1 MCPVFFKIGNFV
13 IYWYGVMVA
22 IGVFVSVWLFQKDS
36 IKEGYNEKLI
46 SQVIFGIIFT
56 GIIGARF
63 LHVLV
68 NFYYYFLHPI
78 EIMKI
83 RNGGLA
89 IEGAIIFSLI
99 FIIIFTK
106 IKNISTIKLLDLISI
121 YVPIGQAI
129 GRIGCFLNGCCY
141 GKETDFFLGVKFPFL
156 EKKVHPTQ
164 LYYSFS
170 YILLFLFIKKI
181 SKKLKN
187 QDGFI
192 FSFYLIGF
200 SFIRYFIDFLRW
212 DLKKTFFGLYLTQ
225 LIAIFIFFIDGIFII
240 FKILKKGGEKNGK
253 TCV

>member
-1 MCPVFFKIGNFV
+1 LHPVFFKIGNFV

-22 IGVFVSVWLFQKDS
+22 FGVFVSTWLFQRDS

-46 SQVIFGIIFT
+46 SQLIFGIILT

-63 LHVLV
+63 LHILV
-68 NFYYYFLHPI
+68 NLPYYFLHPI
-78 EIMKI
+78 EIFKI

-89 IEGAIIFSLI
+89 VEGAIIFSLI

-106 IKNISTIKLLDLISI
+106 IKNISTTKLLDLISI

-141 GKETDFFLGVKFPFL
+141 GKKTDFFLGVKFPFL
-156 EKKVHPTQ
+156 EKKVHPTE

-170 YILLFLFIKKI
+170 YVLLFILLKKV
-181 SKKLKN
+181 SKKFKIG
-187 QDGFI
+187 DGFI

-200 SFIRYFIDFLRW
+200 SFIRYFIDFLRG
-212 DLKKTFFGLYLTQ
+212 DLKKTSFGLYPTQ
-225 LIAIFIFFIDGIFII
+225 LIAIFIFLIGGIFII
-240 FKILKKGGEKNGK
+240 FKILKRGGEKNGK
-253 TCV
+253 TCI